1 MDFLKRTTYYGLLAL
16 CLFVCSCASKKEL
29 PGEGIKIAVI
39 ADIHLQDVYGKI
51 KDNDY
56 RGTRNPVNGK
66 YALIRTMGSQLRS
79 TRIFNENYF
88 AFLAALDDVVH
99 RNVKYVLLPGDF
111 SDDGQPIHIQ
121 GLKRI
126 LDQYSEVHGLS
137 FFLIT
142 GNHDIVQPYD
152 HHDGKLDFLGEGGIR
167 QPLLS
172 HSDLHKFD
180 SSEAHPAVITRDIQN
195 LGYQGIVGLLGDFG
209 FFPQKNNH
217 YWESPFSDYT

>member
-16 CLFVCSCASKKEL
+16 CPFVCSCASKKEL
-29 PGEGIKIAVI
+29 PIEGIKIAVI
-39 ADIHLQDVYGKI
+39 ADVHLQDVYGKL
-51 KDNDY
+51 KDSDF
-56 RGTRNPVNGK
+56 RGIRNPENGT
-66 YALIRTMGSQLRS
+66 YAFIRTMGSQLRS

-142 GNHDIVQPYD
+142 GNHDIVN
-152 HHDGKLDFLGEGGIR
+152 I
-167 QPLLS
+167 
-172 HSDLHKFD
+172 
-180 SSEAHPAVITRDIQN
+180 
-195 LGYQGIVGLLGDFG
+195 
-209 FFPQKNNH
+209 
-217 YWESPFSDYT
+217 